1 MKAVALP
8 VAGPAAQGRGTGPTG
23 LLSAVL
29 QPLSPGRPSGVST
42 TSYGGRR
49 ASRSPGSSGCRR
61 RPPTPTPSRRRAPS
75 GTGPETAGTRPA
87 GGRPLDRAFS
97 ERFKVIFYFPPNE
110 YEMVWVMVTWGL
122 ADSFP
127 CFCVRLNLFS
137 EDATSGQPAT
147 SCRDRRCFRLLHC
160 EDPRPPA

>member
-1 MKAVALP
+1 M
-8 VAGPAAQGRGTGPTG
+8 
-23 LLSAVL
+23 
-29 QPLSPGRPSGVST
+29 
-42 TSYGGRR
+42 
-49 ASRSPGSSGCRR
+49 
-61 RPPTPTPSRRRAPS
+61 PSRRRAPS

-87 GGRPLDRAFS
+87 GGRLQDRAFS
-97 ERFKVIFYFPPNE
+97 ERFKAIFYFPPNE

-160 EDPRPPA
+160 EGGV